1 MTCPGHPRTE
11 KGEGGV
17 STKCPVPEK
26 NLTPPHQYS
35 SFSSIGAYRFA
46 AIRNKRYNRQPTT
59 ASLPSRNAP
68 RHPTHRHIGQSC
80 VLSRCVLF
88 LPSNVTM

>member
-1 MTCPGHPRTE
+1 MTCQVILEPE
-11 KGEGGV
+11 KGEV
-17 STKCPVPEK
+17 NTKCPVPEK
-26 NLTPPHQYS
+26 KLDPT
-35 SFSSIGAYRFA
+35 SSIFKFLLNWRLS
-46 AIRNKRYNRQPTT
+46 ICCHPQQKRYNRQPTT